1 MRFSMTLVVGV
12 AIVALFVASALAQA
26 FSQPRPSYQF
36 SSDGSSLCVPVE
48 VVADGLVLV
57 DGKVNGHPGWFIVD
71 NGTQGFVVDPDYAR
85 QSALRTTDSATTRE
99 VGSNASQAGIVRD
112 VKISL
117 PGLELTHRNLVLVEL
132 KSLEPA
138 VGHQIDGIIGSR
150 LFDDFVV
157 VVEYER
163 HCMSVYAPNRYR
175 PSGRETAFSVR
186 IDQHGFQY
194 IDATIALPG
203 AMPLS
208 GSFLIDGGANYY
220 ANLYKPFSDA
230 HQIPPSTMKL
240 LYEPGTAQP
249 RDGRAERI
257 VVGSYSVK
265 NPPITFAQDVEG
277 LMASKD
283 YAGLIGAEFLER
295 FTVVF
300 DSPGQRILLTPNRS
314 YGDPAEYD
322 QSGLRIRA
330 DVPKYHRFVV
340 TRIVPQ
346 SAAVEAGIEAGDV
359 IESIDNLTAQD
370 LTLTEIRSMLRRPK
384 ARYTIGIVRGN
395 KRLRIAIRLLPL
407 I

>member
-1 MRFSMTLVVGV
+1 LSTTGRKDSSSIPITLG
-12 AIVALFVASALAQA
+12 
-26 FSQPRPSYQF
+26 R
-36 SSDGSSLCVPVE
+36 
-48 VVADGLVLV
+48 
-57 DGKVNGHPGWFIVD
+57 
-71 NGTQGFVVDPDYAR
+71 AR
-85 QSALRTTDSATTRE
+85 CEQLTALRLAKSGQTQAKRE
-99 VGSNASQAGIVRD
+99 LCETLRSVCRD
-112 VKISL
+112 WSL
-117 PGLELTHRNLVLVEL
+117 RIAIWSLVEL

-138 VGHQIDGIIGSR
+138 VGHQVDGIIGSR

-157 VVEYER
+157 VVDYER

-194 IDATIALPG
+194 VDATIALPG
-203 AMPLS
+203 AMPVS

-230 HQIPPSTMKL
+230 PQIPPSTMKL
-240 LYEPGTAQP
+240 LYEPGTPQP

-330 DVPKYHRFVV
+330 DGPKYHRFVV

-346 SAAVEAGIEAGDV
+346 SAAVGAGIEAGDV

-370 LTLTEIRSMLRRPK
+370 LTLTEIRSMLRRPMG
-384 ARYTIGIVRGN
+384 RYTIGIVRGS
-395 KRLRIAIRLLPL
+395 KPLRISIRLLPL
-407 I
+407 YNDLLSRRLSRRHSDSSHKTISLGANP